1 MAKAIV
7 FENASVFD
15 GVNPTPAEGQSV
27 VVEGDR
33 IREVN
38 DGPVTL
44 EDVVRI
50 DVRGRTLMPGL
61 IDGHFHAIA
70 AHPDL
75 KAIEDMP
82 RSLLGQH
89 SRRLLESA
97 LMRGFTSIRDA
108 AGADYGLA
116 IATETGLIQGPRL
129 FFAGKALT
137 QTGGHGDFTSYETN
151 STMFMCHCCRGG
163 ASLAHIADGV
173 DAVRKAARDEL
184 RKGAHQI
191 KIMASGGVASPSD
204 PIWNLQYSEEEIAAA
219 VWEAKSWRKYV
230 MAHAYTAEAIDRCL
244 RLGVRSIEHANLID
258 APTAALAAERGAFV
272 VPTLVTYEA
281 MSNFGAEAGLPK
293 HALDKLHIV
302 ANAGLKSLEILKE
315 AGAKV
320 GLGTDLLGDLHK
332 HQSRELSLRAEVLSP
347 AEILISATSTN
358 AALVQQEGD
367 LGVIKEGALADILV
381 VDGDPLSNINLLEH
395 QGRHLDVIM
404 KGGAFVKNRL
414 AA

>member
-1 MAKAIV
+1 MGSVIV

-15 GVNPTPAEGQSV
+15 GIEPTLAEGQCV
-27 VVEGDR
+27 AVEDDR
-33 IREVN
+33 IKEVSDRPIEAEN
-38 DGPVTL
+38 ALRFDL
-44 EDVVRI
+44 
-50 DVRGRTLMPGL
+50 RGRTLMPGL

-75 KAIEDMP
+75 KRIEDMP

-97 LMRGFTSIRDA
+97 LARGFTSIRDA

-116 IATETGLIQGPRL
+116 IATETGLIRGPRL

-137 QTGGHGDFTSYETN
+137 QTGGHGDFTSYESN
-151 STMFMCHCCRGG
+151 STAFMCHCCRGG

-173 DAVRKAARDEL
+173 DAVRTAARDEL

-230 MAHAYTAEAIDRCL
+230 MAHAYTAEAIDRCI

-258 APTAALAAERGAFV
+258 APTAALVAEHDAFV

-281 MSNFGAEAGLPK
+281 MGNYGAEVGLPK

-302 ANAGLKSLEILKE
+302 ADAGLKSLEILKQ
-315 AGAKV
+315 AGVKI
-320 GLGTDLLGDLHK
+320 GLGTDLLGDLHQ

-358 AALVQQEGD
+358 AALVQREGA
-367 LGVIKEGALADILV
+367 LGVVKEGALADLLV
-381 VDGDPLSNINLLEH
+381 VDGNPLDNINLLEH

-404 KGGAFVKNRL
+404 KGGTFVKNRL

>member
-1 MAKAIV
+1 MANTTI

-15 GVNPTPAEGQSV
+15 GIASELAEAQTV
-27 VVEGDR
+27 VVEADR
-33 IREVN
+33 IKEVS
-38 DGPVTL
+38 DRPV
-44 EDVVRI
+44 DIANAQRI
-50 DVRGRTLMPGL
+50 DLRGRTLMPGL
-61 IDGHFHAIA
+61 IDAHFHAIA

-75 KAIEDMP
+75 KIIEDMP

-97 LMRGFTSIRDA
+97 LARGFTAIRDA

-116 IATETGLIQGPRL
+116 LATESGLIKGPRL

-151 STMFMCHCCRGG
+151 STAFMCHCCRGG
-163 ASLAHIADGV
+163 ASIAHIADGV
-173 DAVRKAARDEL
+173 DEVRKAARDEL

-230 MAHAYTAEAIDRCL
+230 MAHAYTAEAIDRCI

-258 APTAALAAERGAFV
+258 EPTAALAAAHDAFV

-281 MSNFGAEAGLPK
+281 MGNFGAEVGLPK

-302 ANAGLKSLEILKE
+302 ADAGLKSLEILKR
-315 AGAKV
+315 AGVKM
-320 GLGTDLLGDLHK
+320 GLGTDLLGDLHQ

-358 AALVQQEGD
+358 AALVQREGE
-367 LGVIKEGALADILV
+367 LGVIAPGALADLLV
-381 VDGDPLSNINLLEH
+381 VDGNPLDNINLLEH